1 MSWAERRRAVAAEE
15 ARAADAARLRGEAEA
30 LAEIE
35 ALEDAEALEQLGLP
49 DPDTLEPGSDFSA
62 FMGKLVPGRL
72 RARAL
77 RRLWGT
83 NPVLANLDAL
93 VEYGEDYTDAATV
106 VENMATT
113 YEVGKGMLKHVERL
127 AAKAQEDAPAGERD
141 DAPGEEPA
149 VVAALAEDGASR
161 IEIPDQVR
169 GEEPLAPAPE
179 PGARSREEVFDE
191 DVEAAPLPPRRMRFA
206 VPA

>member
-1 MSWAERRRAVAAEE
+1 MSWADRRRAVAAEE
-15 ARAADAARLRGEAEA
+15 ARAARAAALRSEAEDR
-30 LAEIE
+30 AEIE
-35 ALEDAEALEQLGLP
+35 ALEDAEALERLGLP
-49 DPDTLEPGSDFSA
+49 DPDTLEAGGDFSA

-93 VEYGEDYTDAATV
+93 VEYGEDYTDAACV

-113 YEVGKGMLKHVERL
+113 YEVGRGMLKHIERL
-127 AAKAQEDAPAGERD
+127 AADAAAAEEGDARGAEAASAEDAPEIEVPGDARGEA
-141 DAPGEEPA
+141 APAAASEPGPRSEGEP
-149 VVAALAEDGASR
+149 VAALAEDG
-161 IEIPDQVR
+161 
-169 GEEPLAPAPE
+169 GAPP
-179 PGARSREEVFDE
+179 P
-191 DVEAAPLPPRRMRFA
+191 PPRRMRFA